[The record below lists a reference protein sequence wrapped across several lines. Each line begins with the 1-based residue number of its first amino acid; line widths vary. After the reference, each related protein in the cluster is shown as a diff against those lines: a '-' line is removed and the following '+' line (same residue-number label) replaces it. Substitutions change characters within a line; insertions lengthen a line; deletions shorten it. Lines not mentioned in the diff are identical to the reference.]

1 MTSLVS
7 DPVYSPGHESA
18 ARTKVKKKTKKQQL
32 LVVVWPDPPATHTLL
47 QGNWRSEAPKKT
59 KTLNKTAQKNRAVSA
74 AVAETRECWCRCCTH
89 SVFVLFWPTIIFTNP
104 HKHGR
109 NKWDDASYR
118 MVPSNSY
125 WCIVLHPWTPS
136 NTSFSFPSIRTF
148 VNVSLIDFLTL
159 KQRIF
164 KKTISLLQIFAFAST
179 HITKCIFFYCRTVA
193 DNWVEL
199 YFALMSWL

>member
-18 ARTKVKKKTKKQQL
+18 ARTKVKKKQTNNFWLWCDQILQQHTLFSRETGEVKHQKKKTKK
-32 LVVVWPDPPATHTLL
+32 
-47 QGNWRSEAPKKT
+47 

-74 AVAETRECWCRCCTH
+74 AVAETRECWCHCCTH

-125 WCIVLHPWTPS
+125 WCSVLHPWTPS

-164 KKTISLLQIFAFAST
+164 KKSISLLQIFAFAST
-179 HITKCIFFYCRTVA
+179 HFTKCIFFTVA
-193 DNWVEL
+193 Q
-199 YFALMSWL
+199 